1 MVTGTTAMVAAAV
14 VSTAATVMQAKSQSK
29 AAAAAAALAQQQAEE
44 RKAIIQADML
54 DKENEILRNQ
64 GRTLA
69 TIRNRR
75 PHDAGGILNAGT
87 ESVKAGIREE
97 IRLGDRDIRN
107 VKIQGL
113 STIRQ
118 DQFSVAKADLTA
130 AGAKSNFGLSI
141 IKGVGTIGAAGA
153 KAGLFSGGGGDTAFN
168 FDNDTIG
175 QNLSSTGNL
184 SVD

>member
-1 MVTGTTAMVAAAV
+1 MVTGSTAMVIAAV
-14 VSTAATVMQAKSQSK
+14 VSTAATVISAKQQSK

-87 ESVKAGIREE
+87 QSVKAGIKEE
-97 IRLGDRDIRN
+97 IKLGDRDIRN

-113 STIRQ
+113 SAIRQ
-118 DQFSVAKADLTA
+118 DQFSVAKADLQA
-130 AGAKSNFGLSI
+130 AGARSRFGMSVL
-141 IKGVGTIGAAGA
+141 KGIGTIGLAAG
-153 KAGLFSGGGGDTAFN
+153 KAGAFDGLGFSGGTTRGDIAGTPS
-168 FDNDTIG
+168 G
-175 QNLSSTGNL
+175 TG
-184 SVD
+184 